1 MKRFF
6 TVVQYIFAAVSLLA
20 ITIYVF
26 RKFPIDQQA
35 LSELNWRYLFLL
47 LALSTLDLWLRAF
60 RLKQVAS
67 LLKEKV
73 AVFKTFQVASLG
85 DFYSSITP
93 SRMAGEPSRWYY
105 LQKFNIPKVKAAS
118 IIGIENTIDLVY
130 LISSISLILYFSQTQ
145 YDQLQDKLSGLI
157 KVFFIVFCIILF
169 LMVFSKKFT
178 YSFLVG
184 VQRKFKKINLAK
196 KYIQAR
202 AYFLNILNYGKL
214 RFFIYVGITFVWW
227 FNRFSILWLI
237 ACMLGY
243 SLLPV
248 DIYVPQFLMFNSL
261 HLTPLPISGGSFEA
275 AFVLIY
281 ENKIPAHNMA
291 LSLFLWRFFTYYIY
305 MINGAGVLL
314 IRSLKRKKL
323 KDT

>member
-1 MKRFF
+1 MKRFL
-6 TVVQYIFAAVSLLA
+6 TIVQYVFAAVSLLA
-20 ITIYVF
+20 ITVYVF
-26 RKFPIDQQA
+26 RKFPVDQSK
-35 LSELNWRYLFLL
+35 LSELRWGYLIFLLFL
-47 LALSTLDLWLRAF
+47 AVLDLWLRAF
-60 RLKQVAS
+60 RLRQVAS
-67 LLKEKV
+67 LLKEKIT
-73 AVFKTFQVASLG
+73 VFKTFQVASLG

-130 LISSISLILYFSQTQ
+130 LICSISLILYFSQTQ
-145 YDQLQDKLSGLI
+145 YDQLQDRLSGLI
-157 KVFFIVFCIILF
+157 KVFFTVFCIILF
-169 LMVFSKKFT
+169 LMVFSKKLT

-214 RFFIYVGITFVWW
+214 RFFAYVGITFLWW

-237 ACMLGY
+237 ALMLGY
-243 SLLPV
+243 SLLPADV
-248 DIYVPQFLMFNSL
+248 YIPQFLMFNSL

-281 ENKIPAHNMA
+281 KSKIPIEDMA
-291 LSLFLWRFFTYYIY
+291 VSLFLWRFFTYYIY

-314 IRSLKRKKL
+314 IRSLKSKQL

>member
-6 TVVQYIFAAVSLLA
+6 TIVQYIFAAISLLA

-26 RKFPIDQQA
+26 RKFPINHSK
-35 LSELNWRYLFLL
+35 LSQLNWTYLVFLL
-47 LALSTLDLWLRAF
+47 SLSALDLWLRAF
-60 RLKQVAS
+60 RLKQVS
-67 LLKEKV
+67 FLLKEKIT
-73 AVFKTFQVASLG
+73 VFKTFQIASLG

-130 LISSISLILYFSQTQ
+130 LICSISLILFFSQAQ

-157 KVFFIVFCIILF
+157 KVFFTVFCSILF
-169 LMVFSKKFT
+169 LMVFNKKLT
-178 YSFLVG
+178 YCILHRI
-184 VQRKFKKINLAK
+184 QKKFKKINLAK

-214 RFFIYVGITFVWW
+214 RFVAYVGITFVWW

-237 ACMLGY
+237 ALMLGY
-243 SLLPV
+243 SLLPS
-248 DIYVPQFLMFNSL
+248 DIYIPQFLMFNSL

-281 ENKIPAHNMA
+281 KNKIPVEDMA
-291 LSLFLWRFFTYYIY
+291 ISLFLWRFFTYYIY
-305 MINGAGVLL
+305 MINGALVLL
-314 IRSLKRKKL
+314 IRSFKKKKL
-323 KDT
+323 QDT